1 MALWIESGSISTSS
15 SVASIS
21 SCDTN
26 DIDDYKHD
34 SSSNNND
41 DNGFC
46 DGASGSDIRISDSS
60 ASVDDLLELSSADS
74 EVALHGYDRVFGI
87 DVDASK
93 IQRQRDQCR
102 ELERFVQFL
111 RMDASEMRFTDAF
124 FECVFTKAVL
134 DMVAANY
141 VYAPAIDDDFDE
153 LRRILCEI
161 FRCLEPGGVWIL
173 WRGVSEFIES
183 RFDSVKTYNHEE
195 RRDEREF
202 DVLVSWLA
210 EKRRWS
216 DEQDSISLL
225 SEHERMGS
233 ASKPKQQKSLLSFFS
248 PPAGA
253 APKKSTPSTAGSTAN
268 TSSASKK
275 RSAPAKSDAAAAT
288 RKRIEFSPKL
298 KQKEATATAT
308 EEETPSSAAKQTT
321 RKDDSVLRSDASP
334 TPAVNGK
341 RKAYEEFLGTSSEE
355 DEDEDDADRKRKRL
369 GGGRKPR
376 QIDADGAT
384 PMQVDEASAK
394 KSARPAKVIVV
405 DDDDS
410 DEESEDASGAA
421 TPQGRSRRRVARNV
435 VSSDEEWD
443 PSSKHAGNDEESEF
457 SASASGSSEDDD
469 DGGDDNHDGDD
480 GEEEDDEPVRKR
492 RKPAAATATKKS
504 STSASFLSPP
514 PRAKKSTPSSTPSS
528 SAKKSPAAA
537 ASETSSFANESA
549 AAATGAGSHTHNK
562 LAFLRE
568 SRRDING
575 NTPASPDYDPRT
587 LLVPAEFLKKETP
600 AMVQWWEVKAR
611 NMDTV
616 LFFKVGKFYELFHMD
631 ADVGFKEL
639 GLIYMKG
646 DKAHS
651 GFPETAYAKMSSQLV
666 AKGYRVARVEQTETP
681 EMLKERNASAAR
693 KAKVVRREV
702 CSLLSVGTHTNSFLD
717 ARISSAQDHEASRKL
732 VALKERFD
740 ASTKTL
746 RVGVCMADCATG
758 AFHLA
763 EFDDTEQRDRL
774 KTLFAQFHVVE
785 IVSERFGLSDDT
797 KMVVKYA
804 VPSAVRS
811 ELRVGSEFWDANR
824 TVDEIER
831 AGYFTER
838 GWPAAALEFLEVDK
852 TPRSD
857 GQLAIS
863 ALGGCIW
870 HLRRSIIDQELL
882 SLCNFGRYRPSDEE
896 AREQNSSSSAL
907 ASAKAELA
915 QHYVVLDSQTL
926 QNLEILHNNV
936 NGSRAGSLIDIM
948 DKTVTSFGKRLFQD
962 WVVKP
967 LCKVSEINERL
978 DAVEELGQESELM
991 TEVRLHLRKLPDL
1004 ERLLSRIHALGSAHR
1019 SKEHPDSR
1027 AIMYESKTYNI
1038 RKIRDFLA
1046 VLNGFDIAMELVR
1059 GYGPRFTQFAS
1070 PILQVI
1076 LKSRDGGDGTEPP
1089 QQQAGE
1095 PLGHFPDLRA
1105 NLEFFKHSFDQSIA
1119 KESGV
1124 IVPPEGF
1131 DPEYDD
1137 ACAAIAGVEQDLQV
1151 YLQEQRVA
1159 LKCKSIAYWGS
1170 KKEDRFQLEVPESA
1184 VSTKQP
1190 KEYELKSRKKGYKR
1204 FHTPRIRDL
1213 LAQLA
1218 AAEARKDEALR
1229 DQMRKVFHKFDAD
1242 YKYWMKAVQCLSVLD
1257 CLLSLALVSSQS
1269 DGFIKPEVVSAVA
1282 GNGGVPFVDIEEGVH
1297 PCVAQTFDGDFI
1309 PNDAQLGVA
1318 DRGQM
1323 ILLSGPNMGGK
1334 STLLRQTCVL
1344 ALMAQIGC
1352 FVPARKCRMSP
1363 VDRVFTRIGASDRI
1377 LAGQSTLYVELAET
1391 ATILQHATRH
1401 SLVIL
1406 DELGRGTSTFD
1417 GTAIAYAVVEH
1428 LLHQVQCRSM
1438 FATHY
1443 HSLVEEYADSAQVSL
1458 GHMGCIVDPT
1468 NDRKVTFLYK
1478 LEDGMCPK
1486 SYGINVA
1493 MLAKLPDEVI
1503 ELAARKSEQFELSLQ
1518 QKSSAHDAEA
1528 AELVR
1533 KVQQLLGQSSAD
1545 AAAELMALW
1554 RQLQTAG

>member
-1 MALWIESGSISTSS
+1 
-15 SVASIS
+15 
-21 SCDTN
+21 
-26 DIDDYKHD
+26 
-34 SSSNNND
+34 
-41 DNGFC
+41 
-46 DGASGSDIRISDSS
+46 
-60 ASVDDLLELSSADS
+60 
-74 EVALHGYDRVFGI
+74 
-87 DVDASK
+87 
-93 IQRQRDQCR
+93 
-102 ELERFVQFL
+102 
-111 RMDASEMRFTDAF
+111 
-124 FECVFTKAVL
+124 
-134 DMVAANY
+134 
-141 VYAPAIDDDFDE
+141 
-153 LRRILCEI
+153 
-161 FRCLEPGGVWIL
+161 
-173 WRGVSEFIES
+173 
-183 RFDSVKTYNHEE
+183 
-195 RRDEREF
+195 
-202 DVLVSWLA
+202 
-210 EKRRWS
+210 
-216 DEQDSISLL
+216 
-225 SEHERMGS
+225 MGS

-248 PPAGA
+248 PSASAAANKATPTTADSAASATKGSGGGGSAG
-253 APKKSTPSTAGSTAN
+253 GN
-268 TSSASKK
+268 SKK
-275 RSAPAKSDAAAAT
+275 RSAPSKDTAAT

-298 KQKEATATAT
+298 KKKAEEAEETDSAKEAVDN
-308 EEETPSSAAKQTT
+308 K
-321 RKDDSVLRSDASP
+321 ASP
-334 TPAVNGK
+334 AEEAGK
-341 RKAYEEFLGTSSEE
+341 RKPYEDFLGTSSEE
-355 DEDEDDADRKRKRL
+355 DNDDGSGASKRL
-369 GGGRKPR
+369 KRNRHQSKN
-376 QIDADGAT
+376 DADGAV
-384 PMQVDEASAK
+384 PMQVDDSAP
-394 KSARPAKVIVV
+394 KSSRPRTTKVLV

-410 DEESEDASGAA
+410 DEEAADQDMSGS
-421 TPQGRSRRRVARNV
+421 TKPQARVRQRVTRNV

-443 PSSKHAGNDEESEF
+443 PSTKNGAGDEESEF
-457 SASASGSSEDDD
+457 SASASDGSDDD
-469 DGGDDNHDGDD
+469 DDD
-480 GEEEDDEPVRKR
+480 EEEEEEEQEEPAKKR
-492 RKPAAATATKKS
+492 RKPAVAAAKKS
-504 STSASFLSPP
+504 GATPAKKSGPASFLSPP
-514 PRAKKSTPSSTPSS
+514 PAAKKVGSSTPSS

-537 ASETSSFANESA
+537 SSEPSSLASENTAGIAS
-549 AAATGAGSHTHNK
+549 GAGSHTHDS
-562 LAFLRE
+562 LPFLRE
-568 SRRDING
+568 KRRDING
-575 NTPASPDYDPRT
+575 NKPNSPEYDSRT
-587 LLVPAEFLKKETP
+587 LLVPPEFLKKETP
-600 AMVQWWEVKAR
+600 AMVQWWDVKAR

-666 AKGYRVARVEQTETP
+666 EKGYRVARVEQTETP
-681 EMLKERNASAAR
+681 EMLKERNASSKT
-693 KAKVVRREV
+693 KAKVVRREI
-702 CSLLSVGTHTNSFLD
+702 CSLLSVGTHTNSYLD
-717 ARISSAQDHEASRKL
+717 ARISSSQDQQASRKL
-732 VALKERFD
+732 VALKEQVDAATKAIRF
-740 ASTKTL
+740 
-746 RVGVCMADCATG
+746 GICMVDCATG

-804 VPSAVRS
+804 VPSAIRS
-811 ELRVGSEFWDANR
+811 ELRVGKEFWDANR

-831 AGYFTER
+831 AGYFTEK
-838 GWPAAALEFLEVDK
+838 GWPAEVLEFLEVDK
-852 TPRSD
+852 TPRAD

-882 SLCNFGRYRPSDEE
+882 SLCNFGRYKPSDEQ
-896 AREQNSSSSAL
+896 ARELSIDAAVASS
-907 ASAKAELA
+907 KAELA

-926 QNLEILHNNV
+926 QNLEILNNSF

-948 DKTVTSFGKRLFQD
+948 DKTVTSFGKRMFQD

-978 DAVEELGQESELM
+978 DAVEQLGQQHELM
-991 TEVRLHLRKLPDL
+991 TEVRLSLRKLPDL

-1046 VLNGFDIAMELVR
+1046 VLNGFDVAMDLVR
-1059 GYGPRFTQFAS
+1059 GYGPRFAQFAS
-1070 PILQVI
+1070 PILRVI
-1076 LKSRDGGDGTEPP
+1076 LKSRDESDAAVASSDAS
-1089 QQQAGE
+1089 QGE
-1095 PLGHFPDLRA
+1095 PLGHFPDLREK
-1105 NLEFFKHSFDQSIA
+1105 LEFFKRSFDQSVA

-1137 ACAAIAGVEQDLQV
+1137 ACADITRVEEELQE
-1151 YLQEQRVA
+1151 YLQEQRTA
-1159 LKCKSIAYWGS
+1159 LKCKSVVYWGA

-1184 VSTKQP
+1184 VSAKQP

-1229 DQMRKVFHKFDAD
+1229 DQMRKVFHKFDED

-1269 DGFIKPEVVSAVA
+1269 DGYTKPEVVSAVA
-1282 GNGGVPFVDIEEGVH
+1282 GNNGVPFIDIEEGVH

-1318 DRGQM
+1318 DKGQM

-1352 FVPARKCRMSP
+1352 FVPAQKCRMSP
-1363 VDRVFTRIGASDRI
+1363 VDRIFTRIGASDRI

-1391 ATILQHATRH
+1391 ATILQHATSH

-1417 GTAIAYAVVEH
+1417 GTAIAYSVVEH
-1428 LLHQVQCRSM
+1428 LLHHVKCRSM

-1443 HSLVEEYADSAQVSL
+1443 HSLVEEYTESELVSL
-1458 GHMGCIVDPT
+1458 GHMGCIVDPA

-1486 SYGINVA
+1486 SYGLNVA

-1518 QKSSAHDAEA
+1518 RKASEHDAEA
-1528 AELVR
+1528 EELVR
-1533 KVQQLLGQSSAD
+1533 KVQQVLAQSSVDVGA
-1545 AAAELMALW
+1545 LTALW
-1554 RQLQTAG
+1554 SQLQSA